1 MITYESAAEA
11 IFAFGL
17 SLSAVAVTGGAL
29 YLAVTLGEWI
39 EKHRK

>member
-11 IFAFGL
+11 IFALGL
-17 SLSAVAVTGGAL
+17 SLTAITVTGGAL

-39 EKHRK
+39 EKHRR